1 MKATARFV
9 ISNSSAS
16 AIGIDMREL
25 YDIDIKSTEDSAERG
40 QIAIVKVLN
49 TNKFAPFMLEI
60 ADISFEPHALVV
72 RAWFVYNFEDQ
83 PNSRLFQGALEIR
96 GIQP

>member
-25 YDIDIKSTEDSAERG
+25 YEIDIKSTEDSAERG

-96 GIQP
+96 AIQS

>member
-25 YDIDIKSTEDSAERG
+25 YEIDIKSTEESAERG
-40 QIAIVKVLN
+40 QIAIVKILN

-60 ADISFEPHALVV
+60 ADITFEPHALVV
-72 RAWFVYNFEDQ
+72 RAWFVYDFEDQ

-96 GIQP
+96 AIQS

>member
-9 ISNSSAS
+9 ISNISAS
-16 AIGIDMREL
+16 TIGIDMREL
-25 YDIDIKSTEDSAERG
+25 YEIDIKSTDESVERG
-40 QIAIVKVLN
+40 QIAIVKIVN
-49 TNKFAPFMLEI
+49 TDKFAPFMLEI

-96 GIQP
+96 AIES

>member
-96 GIQP
+96 AIQS

>member
-9 ISNSSAS
+9 ISNSSAA

-25 YDIDIKSTEDSAERG
+25 YEIDIKSTEDAVERG
-40 QIAIVKVLN
+40 QIAIVKILN

-60 ADISFEPHALVV
+60 ADVAFEPHALVV
-72 RAWFVYNFEDQ
+72 RAWFVYDFEDQ

-96 GIQP
+96 AIQS